1 MPDPNPAAGS
11 TPTSLTTS
19 PGSTTSSASSEG
31 SGAAASGSVPNIDTG
46 SGEGSTPSSP
56 SSSPPSIEAFDFD
69 ALFGGTE
76 DPAPSSPPTPE
87 VQPVTP
93 AVQPVPPVGVEP
105 TVSAPATPPQQSAP
119 QPPVSEGT
127 GVQAPQ
133 AGATPPS
140 PSLDFSEPAAI
151 AQRLLS
157 DRATVEA
164 HVAQQLFTLT
174 PEEIEALE
182 TDVVGTIPKLLA
194 KAYIAAQAATLTQLQ
209 QIVPS
214 MMQKQTTQTKRYEA
228 NSAKFFSAWPQLNPE
243 THGDLVYRYG
253 VVYRQMNPQA
263 SLDQMIKD
271 LGPLVL
277 HAAGLPLAPTA
288 PAKSKHPAAFM
299 PAPNGGPAGVTSQ
312 PSAEPYGFLGLT
324 D

>member
-1 MPDPNPAAGS
+1 MVNPTANS
-11 TPTSLTTS
+11 TPTAPSAT
-19 PGSTTSSASSEG
+19 PTTSSTTEG
-31 SGAAASGSVPNIDTG
+31 SSASANASDSGSSVPNIDTG
-46 SGEGSTPSSP
+46 SG
-56 SSSPPSIEAFDFD
+56 SSSASSTIEAFDFD
-69 ALFGGTE
+69 ALFGGT
-76 DPAPSSPPTPE
+76 DDSAPPSPLTSE

-93 AVQPVPPVGVEP
+93 AVPPTPPAGAEPVAPTPVV
-105 TVSAPATPPQQSAP
+105 PPQQPAP

-127 GVQAPQ
+127 GAQAPQ
-133 AGATPPS
+133 AGAPPSS

-151 AQRLLS
+151 AQRLLA

-164 HVAQQLFTLT
+164 HVAQQLFSLT

-194 KAYIAAQAATLTQLQ
+194 KAYVAAQAATLTQLQ

-214 MMQKQTTQTKRYEA
+214 MMQKQTTQTKRYEE
-228 NSAKFFSAWPQLNPE
+228 NSAKFFSAWPQLKPE

-253 VVYRQMNPQA
+253 VVYRQMNPKA

-277 HAAGLPLAPTA
+277 HAAGLPLTPTPTA
-288 PAKSKHPAAFM
+288 KAKPTAFM
-299 PAPNGGPAGVTSQ
+299 PAPNGGPAGASPQ
-312 PSAEPYGFLGLT
+312 PSADPYGFLGLT